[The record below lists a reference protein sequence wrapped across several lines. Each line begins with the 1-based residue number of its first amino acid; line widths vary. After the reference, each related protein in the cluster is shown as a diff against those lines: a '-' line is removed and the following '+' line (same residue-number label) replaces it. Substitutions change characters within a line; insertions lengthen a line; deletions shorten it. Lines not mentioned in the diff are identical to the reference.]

1 MNMDKKKPAATYLL
15 WILMLV
21 VGLGSLYGGTN
32 LILDPSGKRLDIP
45 QFFLV
50 DSPFKTYLIPGLI
63 LFVVLGLFPLLSL
76 YGLVACPPKNKLN
89 LLNIYK
95 SQHWGWTYALY
106 TGIMLVIWMDVQIFW
121 IGHSASVQS
130 YFAFTGIIIIIVAL
144 LPGIQKFYQ
153 WKE

>member
-1 MNMDKKKPAATYLL
+1 MNQKKNFSVGTLLL
-15 WILMLV
+15 WTLMLV

-32 LILDPSGKRLDIP
+32 LIIDPSGKRLDIP
-45 QFFLV
+45 LFFLT

-63 LFVVLGLFPLLSL
+63 LFFLLGLFPLMSL
-76 YGLVACPPKNKLN
+76 YGLIFQPKIKGFNF
-89 LLNIYK
+89 LNIYK
-95 SQHWGWTYALY
+95 HQHWGWTYALY

-144 LPGIQKFYQ
+144 LPGVQKKYFLS
-153 WKE
+153 